1 MKQISILLLAAIVV
15 FLSSCGNQPKPEE
28 VISSELEAYRQQVR
42 DLNKKI
48 EEKTKELEA
57 LTSGQDNR
65 MRVPVN
71 LQQVEAVTFN
81 HFFEASGSVIPVNE
95 AFISPEVNG
104 QVSEILV
111 NEGDRVKKGQ
121 LLMRLNTDITDKT
134 IQEVET
140 SLALATD
147 VFNRQK
153 RLWDQKIGSEIQFLE
168 AKNNKASLENR
179 LATLRAQLEMSD
191 ITAPIDGIIEK
202 VNLKKGELAVPGMQ
216 VIQLVNLSK
225 LYVRADISE
234 NYLPYLKMGDEVTLT
249 FPSYPGYMKKLNISR
264 IGNVVNI
271 NNRTFEIELELENTQ
286 EELKPNMVG
295 VIKIN
300 DFTAENS
307 MVAPSKVIKEDL
319 NGHYLYIA
327 VQDGNDLI
335 ARKRYIQIGRTFNDQ
350 TRVVGGLEFG
360 DKIIVDGFNRVS
372 DGSLLKLS

>member
-111 NEGDRVKKGQ
+111 SEGDRVKKGQ

>member
-111 NEGDRVKKGQ
+111 SEGDRVKKGQ

-335 ARKRYIQIGRTFNDQ
+335 ARKRYIQIGRTFSDQ

>member
-57 LTSGQDNR
+57 ITSGQDNR

-71 LQQVEAVTFN
+71 LQQMEAVTFN
-81 HFFEASGSVIPVNE
+81 HFFEASGTVMPVNE
-95 AFISPEVNG
+95 AYISPEVNG
-104 QVSEILV
+104 QVSEIFV

-134 IQEVET
+134 IQEVKT

-147 VFNRQK
+147 VYNRQK

-179 LATLRAQLEMSD
+179 LATLQAQLEMSE

-216 VIQLVNLSK
+216 VIQLVNLSE

-234 NYLPYLKMGDEVTLT
+234 NYLPYLKKGDEVSLT
-249 FPSYPGYMKKLNISR
+249 FPSYPGYLKKLKISR

-271 NNRTFEIELELENTQ
+271 NNRTFEIELELENTR

-307 MVAPSKVIKEDL
+307 IVAPSKVIKEDL
-319 NGHYLYIA
+319 NGHYLYVA
-327 VQDGNDLI
+327 VQEGNDLV
-335 ARKRYIQIGRTFNDQ
+335 ARKRYIQIGRTYDDQ
-350 TRVVGGLEFG
+350 TRVTEGLKFG
-360 DKIIVDGFNRVS
+360 DKVIVDGFNRVS